1 MNRIYK
7 SILKSRSLENPPR
20 RVGIATSRQRR
31 GFGMIGLRGVPQ
43 AAALHLVVCFGGS
56 SVALAQEEE
65 EAKAVSFEEACEWL
79 EADRF
84 EDASQAFG
92 EVMSL
97 MIESGA
103 SSSEIA
109 AAAFNQGLS
118 NYFQA
123 ESLRE
128 LSPRE
133 ALATAS
139 YSRDAFLQATRE
151 RQGFRRASMRL
162 DALAGMV
169 EELMALV
176 EEEEEKEQEQEAA
189 IEALLE
195 RIQALLDAQLELKVM
210 VTESDV
216 DRRPINRRPAT
227 VAQETEKEPLN
238 VDRRSIEFENQQ
250 LNLVEE
256 GHSIQE
262 TMIEMDESFSLAD
275 EALENLPVP
284 EVESIMKRPL
294 ELMDQAIDAQK
305 DAAELLPQWQYWPS
319 ARSRQTVAAE
329 RLQEIIDMFA
339 SNSDSEGE
347 GEWEEEEWDD
357 YSEGEDGEGISSS
370 LPMQG
375 DFRKD
380 AMMQPL
386 PVPSFSAEEVL
397 MEEMG
402 SQQFRQQQRAKANAG
417 KVEKDW

>member
-1 MNRIYK
+1 MYRMGTNFSKALR
-7 SILKSRSLENPPR
+7 LSLFVWAVIP
-20 RVGIATSRQRR
+20 
-31 GFGMIGLRGVPQ
+31 FM
-43 AAALHLVVCFGGS
+43 
-56 SVALAQEEE
+56 ALAQEEE
-65 EAKAVSFEEACEWL
+65 AMEAVSFEEACEWL

-92 EVMSL
+92 EVLSRMV
-97 MIESGA
+97 EKGT
-103 SSSEIA
+103 SSTNIA

-123 ESLRE
+123 ESLRN

-133 ALATAS
+133 ALAAAS
-139 YSRDAFLQATRE
+139 YSRDAFLQAARE

-169 EELMALV
+169 EELIGLV
-176 EEEEEKEQEQEAA
+176 EEEEEKEHEQEAA

-195 RIQALLDAQLELKVM
+195 RIQALLDAQLELKAL
-210 VTESDV
+210 VTDADV
-216 DRRPINRRPAT
+216 DRRPINRRPAM
-227 VAQETEKEPLN
+227 ASNEAGKEPLN

-250 LNLVEE
+250 LNFVEE
-256 GHSIQE
+256 GHGIQE

-275 EALENLPVP
+275 EALEDLPVP

-294 ELMDQAIDAQK
+294 ELMDQALDVQK
-305 DAAELLPQWQYWPS
+305 DSAELLSQWQYWPS

-329 RLQEIIDMFA
+329 RLQEIIDLFA

-380 AMMQPL
+380 ALMQASPI
-386 PVPSFSAEEVL
+386 PSFSAEEVL
-397 MEEMG
+397 MEEVE

>member
-1 MNRIYK
+1 
-7 SILKSRSLENPPR
+7 
-20 RVGIATSRQRR
+20 
-31 GFGMIGLRGVPQ
+31 
-43 AAALHLVVCFGGS
+43 
-56 SVALAQEEE
+56 
-65 EAKAVSFEEACEWL
+65 
-79 EADRF
+79 
-84 EDASQAFG
+84 
-92 EVMSL
+92 MSL
-97 MIESGA
+97 MIEAGA

-133 ALATAS
+133 ALAAAS

-176 EEEEEKEQEQEAA
+176 EEEEEKEKEQEAA

-227 VAQETEKEPLN
+227 VAKEAGKEPIN
-238 VDRRSIEFENQQ
+238 VERRSIEFEGQQ
-250 LNLVEE
+250 LKLVEE
-256 GHSIQE
+256 GEGIQE
-262 TMIEMDESFSLAD
+262 TMMEMDESFSLAD

-305 DAAELLPQWQYWPS
+305 DAAELLAQWQYWPS

-329 RLQEIIDMFA
+329 RLQEIIDLFV

-380 AMMQPL
+380 ALMQPL
-386 PVPSFSAEEVL
+386 PIPSFSAEEVL
-397 MEEMG
+397 MEEVE

>member
-1 MNRIYK
+1 M
-7 SILKSRSLENPPR
+7 KSRSLENPPR

-133 ALATAS
+133 ALAAAS

-176 EEEEEKEQEQEAA
+176 EEEEEKEQ
-189 IEALLE
+189 
-195 RIQALLDAQLELKVM
+195 DKG
-210 VTESDV
+210 
-216 DRRPINRRPAT
+216 N
-227 VAQETEKEPLN
+227 
-238 VDRRSIEFENQQ
+238 
-250 LNLVEE
+250 
-256 GHSIQE
+256 
-262 TMIEMDESFSLAD
+262 
-275 EALENLPVP
+275 
-284 EVESIMKRPL
+284 
-294 ELMDQAIDAQK
+294 
-305 DAAELLPQWQYWPS
+305 
-319 ARSRQTVAAE
+319 
-329 RLQEIIDMFA
+329 
-339 SNSDSEGE
+339 
-347 GEWEEEEWDD
+347 
-357 YSEGEDGEGISSS
+357 
-370 LPMQG
+370 
-375 DFRKD
+375 
-380 AMMQPL
+380 
-386 PVPSFSAEEVL
+386 SAEETTDSEARFIDDEDNW
-397 MEEMG
+397 EEL
-402 SQQFRQQQRAKANAG
+402 
-417 KVEKDW
+417 

>member
-1 MNRIYK
+1 MLGGPI
-7 SILKSRSLENPPR
+7 
-20 RVGIATSRQRR
+20 IATAFSLCALLL
-31 GFGMIGLRGVPQ
+31 FGNS
-43 AAALHLVVCFGGS
+43 AF
-56 SVALAQEEE
+56 AQEEN

-92 EVMSL
+92 ELVARMV
-97 MIESGA
+97 ESGA
-103 SSSEIA
+103 ASGEIA

-128 LSPRE
+128 LSPRD
-133 ALATAS
+133 ALASAS
-139 YSRDAFLQATRE
+139 YSRDSFLQAARE
-151 RQGFRRASMRL
+151 RQGFRRAGMRL

-169 EELMALV
+169 DELTALV
-176 EEEEEKEQEQEAA
+176 EEEEAQEREQEAQ

-195 RIQALLDAQLELKVM
+195 RIQALLDAQVALKDSVLEADI
-210 VTESDV
+210 E
-216 DRRPINRRPAT
+216 RRPNNRRVPAAT
-227 VAQETEKEPLN
+227 SENSKEPRNIEL
-238 VDRRSIEFENQQ
+238 RSVEFERQQ
-250 LNLVEE
+250 RTLLEE
-256 GHSIQE
+256 GNGIQE
-262 TMIEMDESFSLAD
+262 SMMEMDKEFSLAD
-275 EALENLPVP
+275 ETMEHLSVP
-284 EVESIMKRPL
+284 QVESIMKRPL
-294 ELMDQAIDAQK
+294 ELMGEALDAQS
-305 DAAELLPQWQYWPS
+305 DAAELLPKWEYWPS
-319 ARSRQTVAAE
+319 ARSRQSVAVD
-329 RLQEIIDMFA
+329 RLQEIIDLFA

-347 GEWEEEEWDD
+347 GEWEEEEWED

-386 PVPSFSAEEVL
+386 PVPNFSAEEIL
-397 MEEMG
+397 MEEVG

>member
-1 MNRIYK
+1 MSTNFSK
-7 SILKSRSLENPPR
+7 
-20 RVGIATSRQRR
+20 T
-31 GFGMIGLRGVPQ
+31 LRLSFFVWAVIP
-43 AAALHLVVCFGGS
+43 F
-56 SVALAQEEE
+56 VALAQEEE
-65 EAKAVSFEEACEWL
+65 AMEAVSFEVACEWL

-92 EVMSL
+92 EVFSRMV
-97 MIESGA
+97 EEG
-103 SSSEIA
+103 SSSINIA

-118 NYFQA
+118 KYFQA
-123 ESLRE
+123 ESLRN

-133 ALATAS
+133 ALAAAS
-139 YSRDAFLQATRE
+139 YSRDAFLQAARE

-169 EELMALV
+169 EELIGLV
-176 EEEEEKEQEQEAA
+176 EEEEEKEHEQEAA

-195 RIQALLDAQLELKVM
+195 RIQALLDAQLELKAL
-210 VTESDV
+210 VTDADV
-216 DRRPINRRPAT
+216 DRRPINRRLAM
-227 VAQETEKEPLN
+227 ASNEAGKEPLN
-238 VDRRSIEFENQQ
+238 VDRGLIEFENQQ
-250 LNLVEE
+250 LNLVKE
-256 GHSIQE
+256 GHGIQE

-275 EALENLPVP
+275 EALEDLPVP

-294 ELMDQAIDAQK
+294 ELMDKALDAQK
-305 DAAELLPQWQYWPS
+305 DSAELLSQWQYWPS
-319 ARSRQTVAAE
+319 ACSRQTVAAE
-329 RLQEIIDMFA
+329 RLQEIVDLFA

-375 DFRKD
+375 DFSKD

>member
-1 MNRIYK
+1 MNRFCGVYSK
-7 SILKSRSLENPPR
+7 CRAGACAMPR
-20 RVGIATSRQRR
+20 W
-31 GFGMIGLRGVPQ
+31 FGMIGLRGMTQVP
-43 AAALHLVVCFGGS
+43 ALYLALCFGFA
-56 SVALAQEEE
+56 SVALAQEVEEE

-97 MIESGA
+97 MIEAGA

-133 ALATAS
+133 ALAAAS

-176 EEEEEKEQEQEAA
+176 EEEEEKEKEQEAA

-227 VAQETEKEPLN
+227 VAKEAAKEPIN
-238 VDRRSIEFENQQ
+238 VERRSIEFEGQQ
-250 LNLVEE
+250 LKLVEE
-256 GHSIQE
+256 GEGIQE
-262 TMIEMDESFSLAD
+262 TMMEMDKSFSLAD

-305 DAAELLPQWQYWPS
+305 DAAELLAQWQYWPS

-329 RLQEIIDMFA
+329 RLQEIIDLFV

-380 AMMQPL
+380 ALMQPL
-386 PVPSFSAEEVL
+386 PIPSFSAEEVL
-397 MEEMG
+397 MEEVE

>member
-1 MNRIYK
+1 
-7 SILKSRSLENPPR
+7 
-20 RVGIATSRQRR
+20 
-31 GFGMIGLRGVPQ
+31 MIGLRGMTQVP
-43 AAALHLVVCFGGS
+43 ALYLALCFGFA
-56 SVALAQEEE
+56 SVALAQEVEEE

-97 MIESGA
+97 MIEAGA

-133 ALATAS
+133 ALAAAS

-176 EEEEEKEQEQEAA
+176 EEEEEKEKEQEAA

-227 VAQETEKEPLN
+227 VAKEAGKEPIN
-238 VDRRSIEFENQQ
+238 VERRSIEFEGQQ
-250 LNLVEE
+250 LKLVEE
-256 GHSIQE
+256 GEGIQE
-262 TMIEMDESFSLAD
+262 TMMEMDESFSLAD

-305 DAAELLPQWQYWPS
+305 DAAELLAQWQYWPS

-329 RLQEIIDMFA
+329 RLQEIIDLFV

-380 AMMQPL
+380 ALMQPL
-386 PVPSFSAEEVL
+386 PIPSFSAEEVL
-397 MEEMG
+397 MEEVE

>member
-65 EAKAVSFEEACEWL
+65 EAKEACEWL

-275 EALENLPVP
+275 EAMENLLVP

-305 DAAELLPQWQYWPS
+305 DAAELLAQWQYWPS

-329 RLQEIIDMFA
+329 RLQEIIDLFA

-380 AMMQPL
+380 ALMQAL
-386 PVPSFSAEEVL
+386 PIPSFSAEEVL
-397 MEEMG
+397 MEEVE

>member
-1 MNRIYK
+1 MNRFSK
-7 SILKSRSLENPPR
+7 VVSKC
-20 RVGIATSRQRR
+20 RVGACSMPRW
-31 GFGMIGLRGVPQ
+31 FGMIGLRGVAQVP
-43 AAALHLVVCFGGS
+43 ALHLALYLGFSFVS
-56 SVALAQEEE
+56 LAQEEE
-65 EAKAVSFEEACEWL
+65 ELKAVSFEEACEWL

-92 EVMSL
+92 EVLSRMVEAGS
-97 MIESGA
+97 

-133 ALATAS
+133 ALAAAS
-139 YSRDAFLQATRE
+139 YSRDAFLQAARE

-162 DALAGMV
+162 DALAGIV

-176 EEEEEKEQEQEAA
+176 EEEEEKEQEAA
-189 IEALLE
+189 IEDLLE
-195 RIQALLDAQLELKVM
+195 RIQALLDAQLELKAM

-227 VAQETEKEPLN
+227 VAHESEKEPIN
-238 VDRRSIEFENQQ
+238 VERRSIEFEGQQ
-250 LNLVEE
+250 LKLVEE
-256 GHSIQE
+256 GKGIQE
-262 TMIEMDESFSLAD
+262 TMMEMDESFSLAD
-275 EALENLPVP
+275 KALEALPVP

-294 ELMDQAIDAQK
+294 ELMDQAIDTQK
-305 DAAELLPQWQYWPS
+305 DAAELLTQWQYWPS

-329 RLQEIIDMFA
+329 RLQEIIDLFA

-375 DFRKD
+375 DFRKE

-386 PVPSFSAEEVL
+386 PIPSFSAEEVL
-397 MEEMG
+397 MEEVG